1 MARKILFTLPLAL
14 LTLLCLTS
22 VLMQTVDV
30 KAASDKIFEPNVG
43 DWSTLPLAHPKE
55 PALENGNTYVA
66 LRSRYSQQE
75 TTRSLLPDT
84 DDENWE
90 IVRVK
95 VVRHVEEAGA
105 APERQVENTSAS
117 CSWVGAACVVYDD
130 DSGCK
135 AAFGSSASTAL
146 PVAARRYFE
155 YAVGEWV
162 GQLGIGQNIKVLACS
177 APMSG
182 STLGAT
188 YATGYYDFP
197 GQPVPDTIYPLALA
211 RQIAGAELSSEYDG
225 QIVFNSDLQ
234 WSYSFSPPSTG
245 TDFVLVALHE
255 LGHVFAFR
263 GGANVLGTVGWIG
276 EGDEMFPWSYDRFTE
291 DGYQNSLLNYPQLGT
306 EMYEVLTGGSVWFG
320 GPKAKDANGGSGVRL
335 YAPEPWDEGSS
346 YSHLDQSTYANTING
361 LMTPQLNTSRSIG
374 PVSIGLARDIG
385 WGAPTGI
392 LCREPNHVN
401 PVYNV
406 SMPQWYNMI
415 SDVNNDAVSSI
426 WLAPDWSVMVYED
439 AGISGGKRCITSSDY
454 NLNDNTFDNGRAM
467 DEQISSFVLYHNPA
481 CIVDPPTDTTP
492 PTASWVSPSNGQN
505 ITSSS
510 VRLEANASDNSSG
523 VKEVRFS
530 AKYNGAWNSL
540 AVDTSSPYVFDWDM
554 CSYGVPDGD
563 VELGLEATDNA
574 GNKYVYSQDPAN
586 GGNIHINKSYN
597 CNTPPAQG
605 CAAPGLISPSD
616 GETLGSRTIT
626 FRWNPVSGCTF
637 NGYTFRVCTSS
648 DVEAL
653 SNCFIDSGEGSTQRT
668 ETITDHDNMDL
679 WWGVKAANAS
689 AGSSWAVRR
698 FTINPAAAN
707 GQWNASYFN
716 TRTCWDDHNNCN
728 GTTFNETLYVPG
740 GGTLIDKNYGSS
752 SPGGSIGSDNWTGR
766 YEGTFNF
773 ATGNYVFYADH
784 DDGLKLNIWN
794 YGEHTKDSSG
804 TNSVICNGNGG
815 YFLSGD
821 MPIRLYLR
829 EDGGDAKIKLR
840 WSTDTSVCGS
850 GSGGGVTG
858 GSWSADYFNT
868 RTCWDDHNNCNGT
881 TYHDSPSFP
890 GADTLIDKNWGQS
903 SPGNGISQDNWTGR
917 FVGTFNFQPA
927 KYVFYADHDDGLKLQ
942 FGGYG
947 EHTKDSSGS
956 NSMICNGADGYSL
969 SGNQQI
975 KLYLRED
982 GGDARV
988 KLRWNTDTTAC
999 LPVPSAPA
1007 GVVASDGTYSDHIR
1021 VTWNAA
1027 SYATVYE
1034 VWRNSTNNSA
1044 TAAVI
1049 HNYVTATSYDDAYI
1063 VPGQTYYYWIKA
1075 KNSKGTSEFS
1085 ASDFGFAAVLP
1096 PAAPTGVSASDGDY
1110 TDTVL
1115 VTWLA
1120 VPGATGYEVW
1130 RNTADSSSNATQIAA
1145 AVNGTSYADT
1155 TVSIGQ
1161 TYYYW
1166 TKARNVSGAGS
1177 FSASDSGFAYVAAPA
1192 APSGVTASDGTYP
1205 DGIRVSWLAAAG
1217 ALSYEIWRNTSDSS
1231 GSATLIAVGVDGTE
1245 YDDTGTTSD
1254 QVYYYWI
1261 KATNSGGSSGFGASD
1276 SGYSHAPTPA
1286 EVADLAVIKSSTGAV
1301 LTWSHIDPIVMQYEV
1316 YRSEYPYFTPGQGD
1330 ATTLEPDVPAP
1341 AVGVQASF
1349 TDATTCSGENTP
1361 CFYAVVAVNM
1371 YGKPSAASNRVGIVS
1386 FTVEPGTDPT
1396 GEPDLAAWW
1405 QAEGNTLDSA
1415 NDNDGT
1421 LRNGAGYG
1429 QGRVGQGFVFDGVDD
1444 YLEVPHSASLSP
1456 AAFTVEA
1463 WVRFDSFYSGNC
1475 GSNTIVSKGVD
1486 NTAGFYGLHV
1496 QDMAYSCSSTTG
1508 QHGLVMS
1515 MRMQDGSGVTVRGVT
1530 VLLANTW
1537 YHLAATWD
1545 GSMARL
1551 YVNGASDGQTGP
1563 LTGKTLGS
1571 NTQALTIGRHAHTS
1585 YPYWVDGVIDEV
1597 KIHNRALSETEIRDA
1612 YGHD

>member
-1 MARKILFTLPLAL
+1 
-14 LTLLCLTS
+14 
-22 VLMQTVDV
+22 MQ
-30 KAASDKIFEPNVG
+30 I
-43 DWSTLPLAHPKE
+43 
-55 PALENGNTYVA
+55 
-66 LRSRYSQQE
+66 
-75 TTRSLLPDT
+75 RSLRPLLLRVAVIIVFAMINGLPCVWVPSLAKAD
-84 DDENWE
+84 
-90 IVRVK
+90 
-95 VVRHVEEAGA
+95 HVSS
-105 APERQVENTSAS
+105 P
-117 CSWVGAACVVYDD
+117 
-130 DSGCK
+130 
-135 AAFGSSASTAL
+135 AFD
-146 PVAARRYFE
+146 
-155 YAVGEWV
+155 
-162 GQLGIGQNIKVLACS
+162 LAKF
-177 APMSG
+177 
-182 STLGAT
+182 TLGAQDSFVSGAT
-188 YATGYYDFP
+188 SSSVAMVDTVNESAVSQPNLNTLQLPTMYLPYLAEAHILWTGGPHIYGEGTNALTWTMNTMFGSGLDFAGSDPGINPVNQLPYGRNFRVMPIAGGVVDEVGYRGGDYGWYVAVWHWAGGISVYCHLLAGSIRVQVGDVVYPNSADGVIALAGKSGAGGGESEHLHLELRQGNSEETCTPYFGNNCWFGNPMTWHSTELHDVLMDGYHIYAYLTEADWDDGYNYEGSAVKIGHDMKAIDGFPFSDAGTARTGVVTVDSDFP
-197 GQPVPDTIYPLALA
+197 CDNANPSICTEDNSLTSATQFALA
-211 RQIAGAELSSEYDG
+211 
-225 QIVFNSDLQ
+225 
-234 WSYSFSPPSTG
+234 
-245 TDFVLVALHE
+245 
-255 LGHVFAFR
+255 
-263 GGANVLGTVGWIG
+263 
-276 EGDEMFPWSYDRFTE
+276 
-291 DGYQNSLLNYPQLGT
+291 
-306 EMYEVLTGGSVWFG
+306 
-320 GPKAKDANGGSGVRL
+320 
-335 YAPEPWDEGSS
+335 
-346 YSHLDQSTYANTING
+346 
-361 LMTPQLNTSRSIG
+361 
-374 PVSIGLARDIG
+374 
-385 WGAPTGI
+385 
-392 LCREPNHVN
+392 
-401 PVYNV
+401 
-406 SMPQWYNMI
+406 
-415 SDVNNDAVSSI
+415 
-426 WLAPDWSVMVYED
+426 
-439 AGISGGKRCITSSDY
+439 SGGGDLSGSQLVSQSAG
-454 NLNDNTFDNGRAM
+454 NLQFTKTAGRL
-467 DEQISSFVLYHNPA
+467 ISSQTISPGS
-481 CIVDPPTDTTP
+481 DTTP
-492 PTASWVSPSNGQN
+492 PTVFWVSPTDGQS
-505 ITSSS
+505 ITSRTVS
-510 VRLEANASDNSSG
+510 LEANASDDSSG

-530 AKYNGAWNSL
+530 AKYNGAWNGL

-563 VELGLEATDNA
+563 VELGLETTDNA

-586 GGNIHINKSYN
+586 GGNIHVNKSYN

-626 FRWNPVSGCTF
+626 FSWNPVSGCSF

-648 DVEAL
+648 DVDTL

-716 TRTCWDDHNNCN
+716 TRTCWDDHNSCN

-752 SPGGSIGSDNWTGR
+752 APGGSIGSDNWTGR

-1075 KNSKGTSEFS
+1075 KNSKGTSGFS
-1085 ASDFGFAAVLP
+1085 VSDFGFAAVLP

-1110 TDTVL
+1110 TDIVL

-1130 RNTADSSSNATQIAA
+1130 RNTADNSGSATQIAS

-1177 FSASDSGFAYVAAPA
+1177 FSASDSGHAYVAAPA

-1286 EVADLAVIKSSTGAV
+1286 EVTDLAVTKSSTGAV

-1330 ATTLEPDVPAP
+1330 STKLEPDLPAP
-1341 AVGVQASF
+1341 AVGEQASF
-1349 TDATTCSGENTP
+1349 TDATPCSGENTP

-1371 YGKPSAASNRVGIVS
+1371 YGKPSAASNRVGIFS
-1386 FTVEPGTDPT
+1386 FTMEPGTDPT
-1396 GEPDLAAWW
+1396 AEPDLAAWW
-1405 QAEGNTLDSA
+1405 QAEGNTLDAA

-1421 LRNGAGYG
+1421 LYNGAGYG
-1429 QGRVGQGFVFDGVDD
+1429 LGRVGQGFVFDGVND

-1463 WVRFDSFYSGNC
+1463 WVRFDSFYSGKC
-1475 GSNTIVSKGVD
+1475 ATNTIVGKGVD

-1496 QDMAYSCSSTTG
+1496 QDTAYSCSSTTG

-1545 GSMARL
+1545 GSMVRL
-1551 YVNGASDGQTGP
+1551 YVNGAPDGQTGP